1 MKPNKLDSDHE
12 EKYAHDCEFEE
23 NEHGLLEEMLED
35 LWQSGLTDWTA
46 NWAYF
51 KNSLQVEKP
60 KKVMKNR
67 ITILPTT
74 LFMMIFGKSANIS
87 EWNKS

>member
-35 LWQSGLTDWTA
+35 L
-46 NWAYF
+46 
-51 KNSLQVEKP
+51 
-60 KKVMKNR
+60 
-67 ITILPTT
+67 
-74 LFMMIFGKSANIS
+74 
-87 EWNKS
+87 